1 MSETEIANHTE
12 VGPGLGIARVVANVT
27 AWAVVSAGFAL
38 ALAGAA
44 GRLGEPGWTL
54 WLSLIAS
61 PALVGLG
68 SISYLRRREQLRRES
83 AWDIFVERELERQ
96 SEQPAEP
103 VPIGKLVKVRA
114 HHVRRRKARPA
125 RV

>member
-1 MSETEIANHTE
+1 MSETEIANQTGAGS
-12 VGPGLGIARVVANVT
+12 GPRIARVVADLT
-27 AWAVVSAGFAL
+27 AWAFVSTGFAL

-54 WLSLIAS
+54 WLALIAS

-68 SISYLRRREQLRRES
+68 SIWYLRRREQLRRES

-96 SEQPAEP
+96 SERPAEP
-103 VPIGKLVKVRA
+103 VPVGKLVKVRS
-114 HHVRRRKARPA
+114 HRVRRR
-125 RV
+125 